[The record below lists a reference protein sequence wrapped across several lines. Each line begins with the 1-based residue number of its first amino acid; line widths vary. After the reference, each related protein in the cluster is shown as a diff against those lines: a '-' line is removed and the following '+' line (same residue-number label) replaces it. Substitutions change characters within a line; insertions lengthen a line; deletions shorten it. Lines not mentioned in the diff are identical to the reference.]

1 MTVVTYREALKFV
14 PERSVSL
21 SAPRPE
27 TIVGRTDR
35 SVPTTSV
42 YDSAGIVK
50 QPAGLAVK

>member
-1 MTVVTYREALKFV
+1 MTVVTYRETLSFL

-21 SAPRPE
+21 SAPCPE
-27 TIVGRTDR
+27 TVVCQTVR

-42 YDSAGIVK
+42 YDSGAIVK